1 MLGYKEW
8 WCGLVHHLTAGGAEL
23 GFSPGSPM
31 DEEDKEEDGTGS
43 VCVCVCVCV
52 INAPANVGMR

>member
-31 DEEDKEEDGTGS
+31 DEEDKEEDGTGR
-43 VCVCVCVCV
+43 VCVCVCVCD
-52 INAPANVGMR
+52 